1 MARKSHPGG
10 AETYWE
16 SELSKARDAAAGMVG
31 LCARVGSLR
40 GLSGPDWVTE
50 LEKWCDEQSK
60 AKRESRQ
67 DEQDAR
73 D

>member
-31 LCARVGSLR
+31 LCARVGSLM
-40 GLSGPDWVTE
+40 GLSGPDWVE
-50 LEKWCDEQSK
+50 VVEQWCAGRERERRDEF
-60 AKRESRQ
+60 
-67 DEQDAR
+67 R
-73 D
+73 DGGGI